1 MAAVIL
7 RAAAAAVV
15 VLATSAVAEAD
26 LKPWKGQGTPKL
38 AGLDVGGKPY
48 DLERRRGRV
57 IVVNFWATWCEPCRE
72 ELPSLERLQRAR
84 EGKAFE
90 VVSVNFGEQP
100 ERIRKFLEREFV
112 ELPVILDRDK
122 EAAGRWKVG
131 GLPMTFI
138 VDARGRV
145 RYQVYGERKWDD
157 AATLAVVDKLLAE
170 APLAAG
176 R

>member
-1 MAAVIL
+1 MPLKWSIT
-7 RAAAAAVV
+7 AAAAF
-15 VLATSAVAEAD
+15 AVAAAGAVADAD
-26 LKPWKGQGTPKL
+26 LKPWKGQGTPRL
-38 AGLDVGGKPY
+38 AGLDIAGKPF
-48 DLERRRGRV
+48 DLESRRGRV
-57 IVVNFWATWCEPCRE
+57 VVVNFWATWCEPCRD
-72 ELPSLERLQRAR
+72 ELPSLERLQKVR

-122 EAAGRWKVG
+122 EAARRWKVG

-138 VDARGRV
+138 VDARGQV

-157 AATLAVVDKLLAE
+157 APTLAVVDKLIAE
-170 APLAAG
+170 AHVP
-176 R
+176 RR